1 MLFNQTHRHADG
13 ENIPNQRASFSSA
26 GLIGG
31 IFDATPGYIAYC
43 EPVDGPDTGAIDD
56 WVVRVANARFSTL
69 VSWVEGPVTG
79 QTLRDLFPNLVPA
92 GHLAHYTAAFL
103 QKQAVSFEFSYTI
116 DTEETWFLAGAE
128 SFGDGLVLSWT
139 DITSQ
144 KKAAADGPLSPVVQ
158 AILDYSQTA
167 VALHEAVYNDDSQI
181 VDFQTLQA
189 NGQALVNWGER
200 GQARLRESLLT
211 IEPEARES
219 GEFDR
224 LVRVATTGEPE
235 SYELAYNDR
244 LYAVTV
250 ARADKGVV
258 TSAVDITIDRQYRHQ
273 LEAMNQSLRQS
284 NENLQ
289 SFAYVASHDLQE
301 PLRKIQTFS
310 DILQNQFEDNL
321 SDGERDMT
329 RRIQKSAR
337 RMQMLIKDLL
347 AYSQLAGRRE
357 AHQPVRLN
365 EIVNEVVSDLEI
377 GISEKKATIEVAAL
391 PVVRGSAFRLRQ
403 LMQNLLANAL
413 KFAGANRPPVVQIK
427 ARQATPADLPD
438 DLPRSNSYWLITVAD
453 NGIGF
458 DEKYKGRIFQPFQ
471 RLHDPADYTG
481 TGIGL
486 AICQRVVESHG
497 GAIDV
502 SSVPD
507 EGTTFKVFLP
517 VD

>member
-1 MLFNQTHRHADG
+1 MLFNQTRRHADG
-13 ENIPNQRASFSSA
+13 ENTSNQRASLPAA

-31 IFDATPGYIAYC
+31 IFDAIPGYVAYC
-43 EPVDGPDTGAIDD
+43 EPVFYPETDTVVD
-56 WVVRVANARFSTL
+56 WVYRVANARLNSL
-69 VSWVEGPVTG
+69 VHPPGGSVVGH
-79 QTLRDLFPNLVPA
+79 TLRELFPDLPTGDFLSHCTV
-92 GHLAHYTAAFL
+92 AFL
-103 QKQAVSFEFSYTI
+103 QKQAVSFEFSYRI
-116 DTEETWFLAGAE
+116 GTEETWFLAGAE
-128 SFGDGLVLSWT
+128 PHDDGLVLSWT
-139 DITSQ
+139 DITQQ
-144 KKAAADGPLSPVVQ
+144 KKAISEGPLSSVVQ

-167 VALHEAVYNDDSQI
+167 VALHEVVYDQAHRI
-181 VDFQTLQA
+181 VDFQTVQA
-189 NGQALVNWGER
+189 NKQALVNWGAH

-211 IEPEARES
+211 LEPQARES

-377 GISEKKATIEVAAL
+377 GIAEKKATVEVAAL

-413 KFAGANRPPVVQIK
+413 KFAGANRPPVVQIN
-427 ARQATPADLPD
+427 ARPAQSDDLPA

-502 SSVPD
+502 NSVPD
-507 EGTTFKVFLP
+507 VGTTFKVFLP